1 MHVDSTGNLQLH
13 KVVVVGHVDHGKSTL
28 LGRILLE
35 CGRVP
40 EDRIAHVEKIC
51 SDKSLQFEPAF
62 LFDALQEEQEQGISI
77 DTTRVNFEFDGHKF
91 ILIDAPGHLEFLK
104 NMTSGASEA
113 DLGILVVDGHQGV
126 RSQTERHLKILNMLG
141 IRRVIV
147 ALNKIDQIKYDQSA
161 FEDVCLKTREI
172 IEQQE
177 ITCEQIV
184 PISALAGE
192 NITTPTAKLSWYLG
206 KPLLGT
212 LIDVAQKLN
221 NLKKEEQPF
230 RMLLQDVYRFEGDR
244 LFAGRVVSGSIK
256 KGAEIFFSPS
266 GKISRVESIEKYLET
281 DVQSA
286 VAGESIALRLTEQIF
301 VERGEVISLLD
312 NAPEIDTE
320 FRGKLAWL
328 SSHSYSADA
337 EYMLKMGT
345 ADVPCKVELLD
356 AATQQ
361 KRTSESEILAN
372 GGFADV
378 IIKTTKPIAFDRVA
392 TGSIIE
398 KFVICTTYDTVA
410 AGVVDN
416 RPVRAERSL
425 KVNPNLRHELGYV
438 ERLRYEALNKHR
450 GTVLWMTGLS
460 GSGKSSLAKELEK
473 ALFEKN
479 CRVAVLDGD
488 NLRFGLCADLGFS
501 PEDRSENIR
510 RIAHTAKLFL
520 DTGFI
525 VITACIS
532 PYAKDREIAREII
545 GAEDFNELFV
555 FCPLEECQRRD
566 PKGLYS
572 KASAGQITAVT
583 GFDSPYQ
590 APQRPAVRLD
600 SSKMSVAE
608 EVKAVIDLLSQ
619 NEVLPAEPALINDL
633 SELVRTSGPRSLQA
647 IND

>member
-1 MHVDSTGNLQLH
+1 M
-13 KVVVVGHVDHGKSTL
+13 
-28 LGRILLE
+28 
-35 CGRVP
+35 
-40 EDRIAHVEKIC
+40 
-51 SDKSLQFEPAF
+51 
-62 LFDALQEEQEQGISI
+62 
-77 DTTRVNFEFDGHKF
+77 
-91 ILIDAPGHLEFLK
+91 
-104 NMTSGASEA
+104 
-113 DLGILVVDGHQGV
+113 
-126 RSQTERHLKILNMLG
+126 
-141 IRRVIV
+141 
-147 ALNKIDQIKYDQSA
+147 
-161 FEDVCLKTREI
+161 
-172 IEQQE
+172 
-177 ITCEQIV
+177 
-184 PISALAGE
+184 
-192 NITTPTAKLSWYLG
+192 
-206 KPLLGT
+206 
-212 LIDVAQKLN
+212 
-221 NLKKEEQPF
+221 
-230 RMLLQDVYRFEGDR
+230 
-244 LFAGRVVSGSIK
+244 
-256 KGAEIFFSPS
+256 
-266 GKISRVESIEKYLET
+266 
-281 DVQSA
+281 
-286 VAGESIALRLTEQIF
+286 
-301 VERGEVISLLD
+301 
-312 NAPEIDTE
+312 
-320 FRGKLAWL
+320 
-328 SSHSYSADA
+328 
-337 EYMLKMGT
+337 
-345 ADVPCKVELLD
+345 LD
-356 AATQQ
+356 AVTQQ
-361 KRTSESEILAN
+361 KRTTESDILAN

-398 KFVICTTYDTVA
+398 KFVVCTAYDTVA

-438 ERLRYEALNKHR
+438 ERVRYEALNNHR
-450 GTVLWMTGLS
+450 GAVLWMTGLS

-520 DTGFI
+520 DTGYI

-608 EVKAVIDLLSQ
+608 EVKAVIELLSQ
-619 NEVLPAEPALINDL
+619 NEVLPAEPALTNDL
-633 SELVRTSGPRSLQA
+633 SELVRTSKTRSLQA